1 MPLVHPAGSQ
11 EDEVQ
16 YEEQDVESTGVPEQ
30 AGTGRAGPAGQAPS
44 SVWGRDSVLH
54 DDYSLRERRRLL
66 SLLGDGA
73 GEKRWSRRT
82 KRAGGKSALLAFTN
96 QSLSLTAL
104 EGSPVTKRARLKAGV
119 KDNSRSPSQHARA
132 TQGRVPVR
140 RANPPARTVSQR
152 QQPLGHPRDS
162 EVTIPKGAGPQGDLS
177 SRRDRLQ
184 AAGTVPAG
192 KGGPVSGQARSH
204 AVSTAS
210 PSQQPQGLGQG
221 QPHSAEQQE
230 ANDGHVGAG
239 EVQGASPG
247 KDKSAGAAEE
257 EEVDG
262 EPEEED
268 EEDFDYVPVF
278 DQAVNWEQTFSMS
291 NLDFHMLRTDWID
304 LKCNTSGNLLLRE
317 SEALEVTRVFMRK
330 LNQRSKG

>member
-1 MPLVHPAGSQ
+1 MK
-11 EDEVQ
+11 
-16 YEEQDVESTGVPEQ
+16 STSVPEQ
-30 AGTGRAGPAGQAPS
+30 AGTAGAGPAGQAPS
-44 SVWGRDSVLH
+44 SVWGRDNVRQ
-54 DDYSLRERRRLL
+54 DDYSLREHRRLL
-66 SLLGDGA
+66 ALLGDGA
-73 GEKRWSRRT
+73 GEERRSRRT
-82 KRAGGKSALLAFTN
+82 KRAGGKSAVLASTN
-96 QSLSLTAL
+96 QSLSLTGL
-104 EGSPVTKRARLKAGV
+104 EGNPVTKRSRLKAGV
-119 KDNSRSPSQHARA
+119 KDNSRSPPQHARA

-162 EVTIPKGAGPQGDLS
+162 EVTIPKGVGPRGDLS

-192 KGGPVSGQARSH
+192 KGGPVSGQARSR

-210 PSQQPQGLGQG
+210 PSKQPQGLGQG

-230 ANDGHVGAG
+230 ANGHGGAG
-239 EVQGASPG
+239 EVQGASPV